1 MASFWVDDDDQPL
14 INRILKYKVGNYEKF
29 NDALPGE
36 MVGFRPNIVLFGMA
50 GCGQSSLIN
59 TIFKCLDLAQ
69 PAVINNTG
77 REVTTILE
85 SFDLP
90 NDVTI
95 HETRGFYDLN
105 EVEQG
110 IKLTLHNGV
119 VFP

>member
-1 MASFWVDDDDQPL
+1 MASFWVEDEDQPL
-14 INRILKYKVGNYEKF
+14 FDRILKYKVGNYEKF

-36 MVGFRPNIVLFGMA
+36 MDGFRLNIVLFSMA

-77 REVTTILE
+77 REITASLE
-85 SFDLP
+85 SHDLP

-95 HETRGFYDLN
+95 HGTKGFFDLN
-105 EVEQG
+105 EVEQ
-110 IKLTLHNGV
+110 V
-119 VFP
+119 